1 MPRCTPIRAAV
12 RRRMNEFTA
21 ALLLAVF
28 PGAMLAQT
36 AVPQPGAPSAG
47 TAAQAT
53 VSAPQAKPPT
63 GKDRRRAVKLY
74 LSTSK
79 LYTAGRFE
87 EAMHGYQ
94 QAAALDPTRTDYR
107 LAAEV
112 ARSHAVTA
120 LVQAATKDRISG
132 NPAAAR
138 AALAHAL
145 ELDPRNFEA
154 TQHLYELGDD
164 AVRGLPR
171 PFYDQ
176 EAEKLGPA
184 EQLAP
189 VAGLHSF
196 HFRSDQRQIIQQVF
210 KAYGL
215 ETTLDESVH
224 SARIRFDIDDASF
237 REAVGALNL
246 ITGTFYVP
254 LDAHRVLV
262 ARDTHENRQQF
273 TPLEVETVYL
283 PGLATADLTEVSNLA
298 KNVFSVQQATIDSTA
313 ETITLHAPADT
324 LSTFNTTLSELL
336 DGRSQILL
344 DVRVIQVAH
353 TSTRDTGVVP
363 PQSFTAFN
371 IYGEE
376 ESILSS
382 NSTLVN
388 EIVSSGLASSSD
400 PLAIIAIL
408 LASGEVSSSL
418 FSGGIALFGGGITES
433 ALSFGSTTANFSLN
447 SSESRALDQ
456 LQLRL
461 GDGEEGTLRLGERY
475 PIQTSSYSSLTTSS
489 SSIAGLTA
497 SGTSS
502 SLSSLA
508 SSLTS
513 TDTVPQVEYQDLG
526 LTLKATPGVTRNNE
540 VALSI
545 DMKIT
550 ALSGSS
556 VNGNPV
562 LNNRAYSG
570 VVTLKQGEAVVVASE
585 LNKTQSRAISG
596 TPEISEIPGL
606 NDLTGKDI
614 EKDYATLLIVI
625 TPHVIRGTQAAGH
638 SPMMHVEKSTT
649 R

>member
-1 MPRCTPIRAAV
+1 
-12 RRRMNEFTA
+12 MNEFTA

-324 LSTFNTTLSELL
+324 LSAFNTTLSELL